1 MGYIEG
7 AAREQV
13 VLFPAT
19 LDDYIAPTSMVRAVG
34 ALVESL
40 EVTALGFVRAEAK
53 ETGRPGY
60 DPRMMLGIY
69 VWGYLN
75 KIRSSRQLERE
86 CGRNVELMWLTGNLQ
101 PDFKTI
107 ANFRKENTAALKG
120 VLAQFWRWCL
130 EEGLYGKEEVAI
142 DGSKFEA
149 VNANHRNYTR
159 EGVKK
164 RLAALEAEAEKYLQE
179 AAKADEAEEGG
190 ERKWTAEELKEKTR
204 KLQERLKRY
213 RDRLQ
218 EMDQKGVDQL
228 SLTDPAARR
237 MATGRGSDVCYNVQV
252 AVDSQNKLIVAFE
265 MSNAVADQKQLAG
278 MAQKAKTALG
288 VEKLRGL
295 ADAGYF
301 DEGNLKACEDAGIE
315 TYVPVPYLDR
325 GEKQGRF
332 AREAFIYHEE
342 NDVYVCPQGEE
353 LSRRSQRT
361 HANGRVANTYT
372 TKACRDCPVRDRCTP
387 SRTGKRIERSVHE
400 DVMVRQRERNR
411 QHPEMVDRR
420 KAIVEHPFGTIKR
433 AMGQSYFL
441 LRGKEKVEAEFSLTT
456 VCYNFKRVLTLW
468 GMEKLLAFLRAKM
481 RASMGACQMQMA

>member
-1 MGYIEG
+1 MIARGSAAHYCEKDAPFGQESPLTFHIQIRDKAERLCQNSTPRRIKKRKILEFKMKPDEPTYVFTISRAGVQSEIKDGEMGYIEG

-204 KLQERLKRY
+204 KLQERL
-213 RDRLQ
+213 
-218 EMDQKGVDQL
+218 
-228 SLTDPAARR
+228 
-237 MATGRGSDVCYNVQV
+237 
-252 AVDSQNKLIVAFE
+252 
-265 MSNAVADQKQLAG
+265 
-278 MAQKAKTALG
+278 
-288 VEKLRGL
+288 
-295 ADAGYF
+295 
-301 DEGNLKACEDAGIE
+301 
-315 TYVPVPYLDR
+315 
-325 GEKQGRF
+325 
-332 AREAFIYHEE
+332 
-342 NDVYVCPQGEE
+342 
-353 LSRRSQRT
+353 
-361 HANGRVANTYT
+361 
-372 TKACRDCPVRDRCTP
+372 
-387 SRTGKRIERSVHE
+387 
-400 DVMVRQRERNR
+400 
-411 QHPEMVDRR
+411 
-420 KAIVEHPFGTIKR
+420 
-433 AMGQSYFL
+433 
-441 LRGKEKVEAEFSLTT
+441 
-456 VCYNFKRVLTLW
+456 
-468 GMEKLLAFLRAKM
+468 
-481 RASMGACQMQMA
+481 